1 MASLVFG
8 GALESIYV
16 KARSAV
22 VMFLR
27 GEDCKKYYEATPN
40 GVHYKKNGK
49 EGDAFVEIGDQVDVI
64 GGRLLSWI
72 GKGFTRCVRAVGVK
86 SDITPA
92 QLEIL
97 AQDQKRRV
105 EGIEDGKTATG
116 VSSISM
122 FNRVMLKIHK
132 ASIRYFPILRHSPR
146 RDIQIL
152 SGQPGGLGTL

>member
-8 GALESIYV
+8 GALESIYI

-27 GEDCKKYYEATPN
+27 GKDCKKYYNSTPN
-40 GVHYKKNGK
+40 GVHYKKDGK
-49 EGDAFVEIGDQVDVI
+49 DSDAFVEIGDHVDVI

-72 GKGFTRCVRAVGVK
+72 GKGFTRCVRAIDVK
-86 SDITPA
+86 SEITPT

-105 EGIEDGKTATG
+105 EGIEDGNSAAG
-116 VSSISM
+116 VSSI
-122 FNRVMLKIHK
+122 
-132 ASIRYFPILRHSPR
+132 
-146 RDIQIL
+146 
-152 SGQPGGLGTL
+152 